1 MTPNG
6 GNEQPGRNG
15 SGRHGGTPPA
25 DSLLTENGHSTSQEW
40 PDYELGARRRERIRM
55 AALAGLQRRRQAAEP
70 GDQRSTSAGINPES
84 LTFKQPPGLLPPNI
98 RKRLQGDV
106 MPQVTPAMMRQL
118 TWPAGFFKTSSR
130 LLVYG
135 FAALRWSLEIVW
147 DKLRRMDSL
156 DRRAVRLRE
165 AIQRIGGTAVKLG
178 QQMAMRID
186 LLPYEY
192 TVELSK
198 MLDRMPTFPTEYA
211 IQRLESHLGKPLLEA
226 FAAFDPKPIGSAS
239 VACVFQAFL
248 KSGERVAIKIRR
260 PGIGEQFVADCNALG
275 AVLQALEFFTI
286 IRPGLSR
293 NFLFEFR
300 SMLME
305 ELDLTKEARYTE
317 LFRRG
322 VRKHMKNINAPRV
335 YYEFSSE
342 DILVTE
348 FVGGVWMRELIA
360 AVEENDEEALAL
372 LRQQGIHPELVASR
386 LLRANQYGVFEN
398 VLFHADPHPSNV
410 VIQKDSNLVF
420 IDFGSS
426 GAYTTKERNNW
437 RQLSYYHDQADI
449 GRMVQAALAILEPL
463 PPIDVDEFSK
473 RVELIFWQDLYAFRS
488 KHTEWWERTSA
499 KIWIRFLHLAREY
512 NVPLNLNTLKMIRS
526 TLMYETIA
534 ARLYPNVDAYH
545 EHRVYNKAAG
555 KRARQRVHKQVLK
568 FLFKGPSN
576 EAYLTVEQVA
586 DMANR
591 TLYLAQRWLD
601 APPFQFSRLVDKAVY
616 AVSIFLR
623 GVLTFSVTTL
633 GLSFALLGY
642 RLIMSR
648 LGHYVALEAPQA
660 HGILATIMQ
669 RLAVYAS
676 SSKASAQGIDI
687 WGAAREVI
695 SFTPYQFLV
704 GIIVFLDI
712 RKVMFRF
719 FDKDIKGREMN

>member
-1 MTPNG
+1 MTNG
-6 GNEQPGRNG
+6 GNEEPGRNG
-15 SGRHGGTPPA
+15 SSRAGGSTA
-25 DSLLTENGHSTSQEW
+25 SRVATNGHIASTQRS
-40 PDYELGARRRERIRM
+40 GGGVGSRRRERIRM
-55 AALAGLQRRRQAAEP
+55 AALDALQRRRQAAE
-70 GDQRSTSAGINPES
+70 SAGYPPASAYTGSEP
-84 LTFKQPPGLLPPNI
+84 LPFKQPPGLLPPEV

-118 TWPAGFFKTSSR
+118 TWPAGFFKTTSR
-130 LLVYG
+130 LIVYG
-135 FAALRWSLEIVW
+135 WAALRWSIEILW
-147 DKLRRMDSL
+147 DKLQRVDSL
-156 DRRAVRLRE
+156 ERRAVRLRE
-165 AIQRIGGTAVKLG
+165 SIQRIGGTAVKLG

-211 IQRLESHLGKPLLEA
+211 KQRIEDVLNKKLGEKLDDVFPR
-226 FAAFDPKPIGSAS
+226 FNPNPIGSAS
-239 VACVFQAFL
+239 VACVYEAFL
-248 KSGERVAIKIRR
+248 QNGERVAIKVRR
-260 PGIGEQFVADCNALG
+260 PGIGEKFVADCNALG
-275 AVLQALEFFTI
+275 FVLEALEFFTI

-300 SMLME
+300 NMLME

-322 VRKHMKNINAPRV
+322 VKKHMKNVSAPKV
-335 YYEFSSE
+335 YYEFSAE

-348 FVGGVWMRELIA
+348 FVSGVWMRELIA

-372 LRQQGIHPELVASR
+372 LRKEGIHPELVASR

-410 VIQKDSNLVF
+410 VIQKDSELVF

-437 RQLSYYHDQADI
+437 RQLSYYHDKADI

-463 PPIDVDEFSK
+463 PPIDIDEFGK

-499 KIWIRFLHLAREY
+499 KIWIRFLRLAREY

-534 ARLYPNVDAYH
+534 ARLYPDVDAYH

-555 KRARQRVHKQVLK
+555 NRARKRVHKQVLK
-568 FLFKGPSN
+568 WLFKGPNS
-576 EAYLTVEQVA
+576 EAYLTVEQIA

-601 APPFQFSRLVDKAVY
+601 APPFQFSRMVDKAVY

-623 GVLTFSVTTL
+623 GALTFSVTTL
-633 GLSFALLGY
+633 SLSFGLLAY
-642 RLIMSR
+642 RLITN
-648 LGHYVALEAPQA
+648 HP
-660 HGILATIMQ
+660 
-669 RLAVYAS
+669 
-676 SSKASAQGIDI
+676 GIDI
-687 WGAAREVI
+687 WGAALEVLRYR
-695 SFTPYQFLV
+695 PYQFLV
-704 GIIVFLDI
+704 GVITFLEI

-719 FDKDIKGREMN
+719 FDKDIKGREMT

>member
-6 GNEQPGRNG
+6 KNG
-15 SGRHGGTPPA
+15 SGRVHAPA
-25 DSLLTENGHSTSQEW
+25 TAEEYASGNGHAAPAKAADREKNW
-40 PDYELGARRRERIRM
+40 RRRERIRM
-55 AALAGLQRRRQAAEP
+55 AALAGLQRRRQAAGEDDSQAGQSRHVDP
-70 GDQRSTSAGINPES
+70 ST
-84 LTFKQPPGLLPPNI
+84 LTFKQPPGLLPLPV

-118 TWPAGFFKTSSR
+118 TWPAGFFKTASR

-135 FAALRWSLEIVW
+135 FAGLRWSLEILW
-147 DKLRRMDSL
+147 DKMQRVDSL
-156 DRRAVRLRE
+156 ERRAVRLRE

-211 IQRLESHLGKPLLEA
+211 VQRLETHLGKPLLEI

-248 KSGERVAIKIRR
+248 HNGDRVAIKVRR
-260 PGIGEQFVADCNALG
+260 PGIGEKFVADCNALG
-275 AVLQALEFFTI
+275 FVLQALEFLTV

-322 VRKHMKNINAPRV
+322 VKKHMKDVSAPRV
-335 YYEFSSE
+335 YYEFSAE

-348 FVGGVWMRELIA
+348 FVTGVWMRELIA
-360 AVEENDEEALAL
+360 AVEEKDEEALGL
-372 LRQQGIHPELVASR
+372 LREQGIHPELVASR

-410 VIQKDSNLVF
+410 VIQRDSKLVF

-437 RQLSYYHDQADI
+437 RQLSYYHDKADI

-463 PPIDVDEFSK
+463 PPIDVDDFGK

-499 KIWIRFLHLAREY
+499 KIWIRFLRLAREY

-534 ARLYPNVDAYH
+534 ARLYPDVDAYH

-555 KRARQRVHKQVLK
+555 KRARERVHKQALK
-568 FLFKGPSN
+568 WLFKGPNN
-576 EAYLTVEQVA
+576 EAYLTVEQIA

-601 APPFQFSRLVDKAVY
+601 APPFQFSRMVDKAVY

-623 GVLTFSVTTL
+623 GVLTFAVTTL
-633 GLSFALLGY
+633 GISFGLLAY
-642 RLIMSR
+642 RLITN
-648 LGHYVALEAPQA
+648 HP
-660 HGILATIMQ
+660 
-669 RLAVYAS
+669 
-676 SSKASAQGIDI
+676 GIDI
-687 WGAAREVI
+687 WGAALQVVRYR
-695 SFTPYQFLV
+695 PYQFIV

>member
-1 MTPNG
+1 MTNG
-6 GNEQPGRNG
+6 GNERPGRNG
-15 SGRHGGTPPA
+15 STRTGGPA
-25 DSLLTENGHSTSQEW
+25 SPVSPQTTNGH
-40 PDYELGARRRERIRM
+40 GASEESSDRDMGWRRRERIRL
-55 AALAGLQRRRQAAEP
+55 AVLAGLQHRRQATESSDHP
-70 GDQRSTSAGINPES
+70 SGSAPTGADS
-84 LTFKQPPGLLPPNI
+84 LTFKQPPGLLPPTV

-118 TWPAGFFKTSSR
+118 SWPAGFFKTASR
-130 LLVYG
+130 LVVYG
-135 FAALRWSLEIVW
+135 FAALRWSTEILW
-147 DKLRRMDSL
+147 DKLQRVDSL
-156 DRRAVRLRE
+156 ERRAVRLRE
-165 AIQRIGGTAVKLG
+165 TIQRIGGTAVKLG

-211 IQRLESHLGKPLLEA
+211 INRLETHLGKPLLES
-226 FAAFDPKPIGSAS
+226 FAAFDPTPIGSAS

-248 KSGERVAIKIRR
+248 KNGDRVAIKIRR
-260 PGIGEQFVADCNALG
+260 PGIGEKFVADCNALG

-300 SMLME
+300 NLLME

-322 VRKHMKNINAPRV
+322 VKKSLKNINAPKV
-335 YYEFSSE
+335 YYEYSTD

-348 FVGGVWMRELIA
+348 FVSGVWMRELIA

-372 LRQQGIHPELVASR
+372 LRKEGIHPELVASR

-410 VIQKDSNLVF
+410 VIQRNSELVF

-473 RVELIFWQDLYAFRS
+473 RVELIFWQDLYAIRS

-512 NVPLNLNTLKMIRS
+512 NIPLNLNTLKMIRS

-534 ARLYPNVDAYH
+534 ARLYPDVDAYH

-555 KRARQRVHKQVLK
+555 KRARARVQKKVLK
-568 FLFKGPSN
+568 WLFKGPNS
-576 EAYLTVEQVA
+576 EAYLTVEQIA

-601 APPFQFSRLVDKAVY
+601 APPFQFSRMVDKAVY

-623 GVLTFSVTTL
+623 GVLTFWVTTL

-642 RLIMSR
+642 RLITR
-648 LGHYVALEAPQA
+648 HPGL
-660 HGILATIMQ
+660 
-669 RLAVYAS
+669 
-676 SSKASAQGIDI
+676 DI
-687 WGAAREVI
+687 WGAALEVI
-695 SFTPYQFLV
+695 RYRPYQFLV
-704 GIIVFLDI
+704 GIVVFLDI
-712 RKVMFRF
+712 RRVMFRF